1 MDVTIGAVSRAGDK
15 SDTKETAASQLE
27 ARLLHVRGPRR
38 SRASAPA
45 EQRAPGSPAVDP
57 PGARILVLLVPDGF
71 RLPPDLDQGRYRLFL
86 RLVRK

>member
-15 SDTKETAASQLE
+15 SDTREGAGAQLE

-38 SRASAPA
+38 ARGPAAAEERAT
-45 EQRAPGSPAVDP
+45 GSPAADP

-71 RLPPDLDQGRYRLFL
+71 RLPADLDQGGYRVFL
-86 RLVRK
+86 RFVRK

>member
-15 SDTKETAASQLE
+15 SDTKDGAAAQLE

-38 SRASAPA
+38 ARGASAT
-45 EQRAPGSPAVDP
+45 EERAPGSPAVDP
-57 PGARILVLLVPDGF
+57 PGARILVQLVPDGF
-71 RLPPDLDQGRYRLFL
+71 RLPSDLDQGGYRFFL